1 VSEPSPEARAAS
13 PAALVTG
20 GSSGIGL
27 AIAQDLLASGMRVSI
42 ASRDPGR
49 AGLARA
55 HAISIDLADPGAG
68 ALAVASHVREHGR
81 LDLLVNAA
89 GVARAERVDE
99 TSTVAFDLQI
109 ALNLRAT
116 VAVCTAALPH
126 LRAQRGLIVN
136 VASIL
141 GLHGDPALS
150 VYAATKHAVVGYS
163 RSLAEALR
171 RDGVRVTALCP
182 GYVATPF
189 SEPVLQR
196 VPADEMVQPADCAR
210 AVRMLLELCPQ
221 TFVPELVLD
230 RLGSVGPRLRA

>member
-1 VSEPSPEARAAS
+1 VAEPV
-13 PAALVTG
+13 PAALITG

-27 AIAQDLLASGMRVSI
+27 AIARDLLAHGMRVSI

-49 AGLARA
+49 AGLAGA
-55 HAISIDLADPGAG
+55 HAIAVDLADPASA
-68 ALAVASHVREHGR
+68 ALAVGSHVRAHGR

-89 GVARAERVDE
+89 GAARAERVDDI
-99 TSTVAFDLQI
+99 SAAAFDLQV

-116 VAVCTAALPH
+116 VAVCGAALPH
-126 LRAQRGLIVN
+126 LREQRGLIVN

-141 GLHGDPALS
+141 GLHGDPALP

-163 RSLAEALR
+163 RSLGDALR

-189 SEPVLQR
+189 TETIQMR
-196 VPADEMVQPADCAR
+196 VPAEEMVQPADCAR
-210 AVRMLLELCPQ
+210 AVRMLLELSPQ

-230 RLGSVGPRLRA
+230 RLGSAGPRLRT